1 MNNEFRDLY
10 TLFIAQVRRDLQ
22 ATKPV
27 LAWCPL
33 SEWEEAAEQWRE
45 DEGPCAA
52 TPRYVLVADDSA
64 QPSSTTWMKVPGVEA
79 LRETLH
85 SDTKGNAFFPF
96 GSPKALAIERWALYA
111 LLHCIAPRF
120 EAHCRTKC
128 TDIWWTVRAG
138 RLTHAINTICLIH
151 HSVCARRN
159 RNDRSGRT
167 IRRGRMT
174 LWASRVVVREGA
186 GRSSPR
192 RSRRTRRPT
201 RRARRATRGARQCSS
216 GLTIS

>member
-1 MNNEFRDLY
+1 MNNEFSDLY

-22 ATKPV
+22 AKKDV
-27 LAWCPL
+27 LVWCPL
-33 SEWEEAAEQWRE
+33 AEWEAAAEQWRE

-52 TPRYVLVADDSA
+52 TPRYVLLADDSA
-64 QPSSTTWMKVPGVEA
+64 QPYSTWWKKVPGVEA
-79 LRETLH
+79 LREALH
-85 SDTKGNAFFPF
+85 RDAKGQGFFPF

-120 EAHCRTKC
+120 EAHCWTKC

-159 RNDRSGRT
+159 RNDSSGWTNGRT
-167 IRRGRMT
+167 TNLATPSIFVQT
-174 LWASRVVVREGA
+174 GA
-186 GRSSPR
+186 GRSKR

-201 RRARRATRGARQCSS
+201 RRARRTTTRGARQCSS
-216 GLTIS
+216 GVTIS

>member
-22 ATKPV
+22 AKTDV
-27 LAWCPL
+27 LVWCPL
-33 SEWEEAAEQWRE
+33 AEWEAAAEQWRE

-52 TPRYVLVADDSA
+52 TPRYVLGVDAT
-64 QPSSTTWMKVPGVEA
+64 QPPSKSWQKVPGVEQ
-79 LRETLH
+79 LREVLQ
-85 SDTKGNAFFPF
+85 GAANGQGFFPF
-96 GSPKALAIERWALYA
+96 GSAKALAIERWALYA
-111 LLHCIAPRF
+111 LLHWADWRWFHTLCWRQ
-120 EAHCRTKC
+120 C

-159 RNDRSGRT
+159 RNDSSGWTNGRT
-167 IRRGRMT
+167 TNLATPSIFVQT
-174 LWASRVVVREGA
+174 GA
-186 GRSSPR
+186 GRSKR

-201 RRARRATRGARQCSS
+201 MRARRATTRGARQCSS
-216 GLTIS
+216 GVTIS